1 MLMHASLTT
10 SNVIFVPLA
19 AGVSLVT
26 WSLVLAAVLWLVVAA
41 VAVADRPG
49 ALRRMT
55 VFRDPL
61 RNAQ

>member
-1 MLMHASLTT
+1 
-10 SNVIFVPLA
+10 VIFVPLA